1 MRRLSVRHSR
11 EGGTLGSV
19 VAGLSLGFAAGFLLR
34 GVVGGIDRGR
44 LRTLRQEI
52 RGEFPTG
59 RPAARMAVAAVMS
72 ALAGD
77 AALAGIS
84 FEVVPVRAGH
94 VELHG
99 WVPTR
104 AARARA
110 IRIAVTAAPGIDVT
124 NRLSVR
130 GEDDK
135 EPTPST
141 NALLPA

>member
-1 MRRLSVRHSR
+1 MRSLSVRHSS

-19 VAGLSLGFAAGFLLR
+19 VAGLALGFAAGLLLR

-44 LRTLRQEI
+44 LRTLHQEI
-52 RGEFPTG
+52 MGEFPTG
-59 RPAARMAVAAVMS
+59 RRATREAVAAVTG
-72 ALAGD
+72 ALARD
-77 AALAGIS
+77 AVLAGIP

-135 EPTPST
+135 EPTPSD
-141 NALLPA
+141 ALQPA